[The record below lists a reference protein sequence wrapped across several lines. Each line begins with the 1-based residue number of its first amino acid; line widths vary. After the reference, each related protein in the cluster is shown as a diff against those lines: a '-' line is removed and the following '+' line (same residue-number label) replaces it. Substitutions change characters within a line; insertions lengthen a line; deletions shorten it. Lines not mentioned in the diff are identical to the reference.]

1 MSTRKPLLV
10 YESGE
15 YPEIG
20 LIIHGVLEHGTSQS
34 TTTYKITRTCHPGA
48 DKNVEI
54 LTHQAIYDRMRK
66 GRKACVKCS
75 KWAAQKRDMEQM
87 AKTSAQDAYIEAGDR
102 VDPPPRVLTKES
114 PVVRWMA
121 AQILMRKGA

>member
-1 MSTRKPLLV
+1 MSTTKKPLLV
-10 YESGE
+10 YQSGK

-20 LIIHGVLEHGTSQS
+20 LIIHGVLEHGRSQS

-48 DKNVEI
+48 EKNVEI

-66 GRKACVKCS
+66 GRKGCVVCS

-87 AKTSAQDAYIEAGDR
+87 AKTKSQDAYIEFAAR
-102 VDPPPRVLTKES
+102 VDTPKKITKNS
-114 PVVRWMA
+114 AVVRWMA
-121 AQILMRKGA
+121 AQILMRAPK